1 MIRIGGKKI
10 VGGYLGTKPIK
21 ALYLGKTLVWPE
33 ENTPEP
39 VPGVISLN
47 PVKSVILAHTSHVP
61 IMLHAETAWNIQVL
75 ES

>member
-21 ALYLGKTLVWPE
+21 ALYLGKTRVWPE
-33 ENTPEP
+33 EDIPEP
-39 VPGVISLN
+39 IPGVISLN
-47 PVKSVILAHTSHVP
+47 PVKSVILAYASHVP
-61 IMLHAETAWNIQVL
+61 IMLHAETDWSIQVL